1 MKLKPGS
8 MGKPA
13 PGYDVRIV
21 DDCGMEVSEGSE
33 GNIAVNCENSK
44 MDGVLFDGYV
54 GDEEKTKKAFLNNFY
69 LTGDRGF
76 VDQDGFI
83 WFKSR
88 QDDVIISAGYR
99 IGPFEVESGTQLFTS
114 SSSMA
119 DLYHYLDI
127 LLPRGGGKILMGP
140 D

>member
-1 MKLKPGS
+1 

-114 SSSMA
+114 FTQGRRKDSNGA
-119 DLYHYLDI
+119 RLRRNET
-127 LLPRGGGKILMGP
+127 LPFLKNFTL
-140 D
+140 

>member
-13 PGYDVRIV
+13 PGYDVRII
-21 DDCGMEVSEGSE
+21 DDSGIEVSEGNE
-33 GNIAVNCENSK
+33 GNIAVNCKNSK

-54 GDEEKTKKAFLNNFY
+54 GDEEKTKKSFLNDFY

-76 VDQDGFI
+76 VDKDGFI

-99 IGPFEVESGTQLFTS
+99 
-114 SSSMA
+114 
-119 DLYHYLDI
+119 
-127 LLPRGGGKILMGP
+127 
-140 D
+140 